1 MCLCVNVGR
10 RCVVATTRLSE
21 CTGVA
26 LETEEDSKLTRAFV
40 HDRTNEWE
48 ITTTCRSKT
57 LPIATYWNVRY
68 QGLLGCYL
76 LPKDAVFS
84 LVGATHTATC
94 EWKSFLHAGVSTEG
108 RVSRTVVNHLSVPRP
123 EVETCVSEDDAYDID
138 SDIEEDDDE
147 GSTKGDED
155 VDWESE
161 EEDIN
166 VE

>member
-1 MCLCVNVGR
+1 MCGRHHAFVGMR
-10 RCVVATTRLSE
+10 
-21 CTGVA
+21 TGVA
-26 LETEEDSKLTRAFV
+26 LETEEDSKPTRAFV

-48 ITTTCRSKT
+48 ITSDV
-57 LPIATYWNVRY
+57 PIEDISDCDVLER
-68 QGLLGCYL
+68 QVPGRLGCYL